1 MTKATTLRRAAPE
14 DADAVRALTRAAY
27 AKWVPLIGREPW
39 PMVADYNVAVRD
51 HLIDLLHVDG
61 DLVALVELIA
71 QADCLLVENV
81 AVAPAYR
88 SRGLGRMLMLH
99 AEEVATALGLRTLR
113 LYTNQRF
120 TENIA
125 LYGRLG
131 YQIDRE
137 EAVSVGVVVHMSK
150 AI

>member
-1 MTKATTLRRAAPE
+1 MIRRAIPTDAP
-14 DADAVRALTRAAY
+14 AIRSLTRDAY

-39 PMVADYNVAVRD
+39 PMIADYDVAVRNP
-51 HLIDLLHVDG
+51 LIDLLMVDG
-61 DLVALVELIA
+61 DLVALVEMIA
-71 QADCLLVENV
+71 RPDCLMVENL
-81 AVAPAYR
+81 AVAPAHQ
-88 SRGLGRMLMLH
+88 SRGYGRLLMQH
-99 AEEVATALGLRTLR
+99 AEQVAAALGQSTLR

-125 LYGRLG
+125 LYSRLG

-150 AI
+150 LI

>member
-1 MTKATTLRRAAPE
+1 MAPKLRRAAA
-14 DADAVRALTRAAY
+14 ADAPAIRTLTRDAY
-27 AKWVPLIGREPW
+27 AKWVPEIGREPW
-39 PMVADYNVAVRD
+39 PMIADYDAAVRD
-51 HLIDLLHVDG
+51 HLIDLLTVDG
-61 DLVALVELIA
+61 ELVALVEMIV
-71 QADCLLVENV
+71 QPDCLLVENL
-81 AVAPAYR
+81 AVAPTHQL
-88 SRGLGRMLMLH
+88 RGYGRLLMQH
-99 AEEVATALGLRTLR
+99 AEQVATALGHRRLR

-150 AI
+150 MI

>member
-1 MTKATTLRRAAPE
+1 MIRRAIP
-14 DADAVRALTRAAY
+14 ADAPAIRSLTRDAY

-39 PMVADYNVAVRD
+39 PMIADYDVAVRNP
-51 HLIDLLHVDG
+51 LIDLLMVDG
-61 DLVALVELIA
+61 DLVALVEMIA
-71 QADCLLVENV
+71 RPDCLMVENL
-81 AVAPAYR
+81 AVAPAHQ
-88 SRGLGRMLMLH
+88 SRGYGRLLMQH
-99 AEEVATALGLRTLR
+99 AEQVAAALGQSTLR

-125 LYGRLG
+125 LYSRLG

-150 AI
+150 LI